1 MRNSP
6 LLKLTFLALAILLL
20 PACATVPAETPAAAD
35 SDRQQIAR
43 LNRDILAL
51 GDNIDPRE
59 ARLAATVAIRA
70 TRAYSA
76 CVTLSGVPL
85 ISKLS

>member
-1 MRNSP
+1 MAEFDPPPDYPPPPP
-6 LLKLTFLALAILLL
+6 LFLGGA
-20 PACATVPAETPAAAD
+20 ATREC
-35 SDRQQIAR
+35 
-43 LNRDILAL
+43 LNFLSGHVLSRTT
-51 GDNIDPRE
+51 
-59 ARLAATVAIRA
+59 AATVAIRA